1 MLEMSSNLKNFHY
14 INYIC
19 FVFVVLFLVYCKTT
33 VNASGEC
40 NLYQGSW
47 IYDASYPLYDSSKCS
62 VIDKEFDC
70 QKNGRSDKSYLKYRW
85 KPNGCDLPRFNG
97 VDFLRRLKGKKIMF
111 VGDSLSLNQWESLVC
126 MLQAAVPKSPYTIT
140 TSNGLTTFIVKEYG
154 VSVSLSHNVFL
165 VDVLTEKIGRV
176 LNLDSIQGGKIWKG
190 ADMLIFNSW
199 HWWLHK
205 GNKQPWDYIKDGGK
219 TYKDMNR
226 LVAFRKGL
234 TTWSKWIDSNI
245 NPSKTRVFF
254 QGISPTH
261 YNGKE
266 WNEGKTNCNHQTEPV
281 KGSRYPGGTLPEDSV
296 VKNVLS
302 TMKSPVN
309 LLDVTLLSQLRKDG
323 HPSKYGNDGM
333 DCSHWCLAGVPDT
346 WNQLLYSSL

>member
-261 YNGKE
+261 YK
-266 WNEGKTNCNHQTEPV
+266 
-281 KGSRYPGGTLPEDSV
+281 
-296 VKNVLS
+296 
-302 TMKSPVN
+302 
-309 LLDVTLLSQLRKDG
+309 
-323 HPSKYGNDGM
+323 
-333 DCSHWCLAGVPDT
+333 
-346 WNQLLYSSL
+346 